1 MQQCVGMKVLARR
14 GDTFKEGRL
23 STVRNDGQVH
33 NKNNFTLKLII
44 VYNQLVIISFKLNW
58 LIYFFI
64 LLNIERKFITILLL
78 TVLKFYKLKY
88 ILVIWS

>member
-33 NKNNFTLKLII
+33 NKKNFTLKLII
-44 VYNQLVIISFKLNW
+44 VYNQLVIISLKLN
-58 LIYFFI
+58 
-64 LLNIERKFITILLL
+64 
-78 TVLKFYKLKY
+78 
-88 ILVIWS
+88 